1 MKTIKIRNKTIGEN
15 HSVFIIAEAGVN
27 HNGDFELAKKLIDA
41 AKESGADAV
50 KFQTFKTENVVTKHA
65 SMAEY
70 QEKNIGKKETMQ
82 EMIKKLEI
90 SYDDFKKL
98 KNYCDEKGIM
108 FLSTPHSDDA
118 IDFLDPLMPAFK
130 VSSSD
135 LTNFPFLEKIAQKG
149 KPIILS
155 TGMATMKEIV
165 EAVDL
170 IKKAG
175 NDKIILLHCTS
186 NYPCE
191 LKDVNLR
198 AMQTLREKTNLLVGY
213 SDHTLGLETSKLAA
227 NLGAVVIERHF
238 TIDKNLPGPD
248 HKASLSPEELKE
260 LVNAIRNKDYDIPE
274 EKKEIILG
282 SAEKKPTEKEI
293 SIAQLVR
300 KSIVAKLDIPNGTI
314 ITKDMLIIKR
324 PGTGIP
330 SKYINEVIGKKAK
343 IFIKQLGSLPVP
355 KGLKE
360 LKGQCACKG
369 EARGRAKIIKNKE
382 DYQKFKPNDILIS
395 YATNPNMVPLM
406 KKSSAIIT
414 DEGGVTCHA
423 AIVSRELGIPCIIGT
438 RFATKIIKDNDQ
450 VEVNATKGVVKILKK
465 K

>member
-1 MKTIKIRNKTIGEN
+1 MKTIKIGNKTIGEN
-15 HSVFIIAEAGVN
+15 HPVFIIAEAGVN

-50 KFQTFKTENVVTKHA
+50 KFQTFKTENVVTRHA
-65 SMAEY
+65 GMAEY

-90 SYDDFKKL
+90 SYDDFEKL
-98 KNYCDEKGIM
+98 KSYCDEKGIM

-130 VSSSD
+130 ISSGD
-135 LTNFPFLEKIAQKG
+135 LTNFPFIERIAKKG

-155 TGMATMKEIV
+155 TGMATMKEVV

-186 NYPCE
+186 NYPCPIE
-191 LKDVNLR
+191 DVNLR
-198 AMQTLREKTNLLVGY
+198 AMQIIKEKTNLLVGY
-213 SDHTLGLETSKLAA
+213 SDHTIGLEASKLAC

-260 LVNAIRNKDYDIPE
+260 LVIAIKNKDYDIP
-274 EKKEIILG
+274 KGKREIILG

-293 SIAQLVR
+293 LIAKLVR
-300 KSIVAKLDIPNGTI
+300 KSIVAKADIPKGTT

-330 SKYINEVIGKKAK
+330 PKYLNEVIGKKAK
-343 IFIKQLGSLPVP
+343 TLIKGDNL
-355 KGLKE
+355 
-360 LKGQCACKG
+360 
-369 EARGRAKIIKNKE
+369 I
-382 DYQKFKPNDILIS
+382 QK
-395 YATNPNMVPLM
+395 
-406 KKSSAIIT
+406 T
-414 DEGGVTCHA
+414 DLT
-423 AIVSRELGIPCIIGT
+423 
-438 RFATKIIKDNDQ
+438 
-450 VEVNATKGVVKILKK
+450 
-465 K
+465 

>member
-1 MKTIKIRNKTIGEN
+1 MHEIKIGDKTIGEN

-41 AKESGADAV
+41 AKEAGADAV

-155 TGMATMKEIV
+155 TGMAAMEEIV

-175 NDKIILLHCTS
+175 NDKIILLHCTTS
-186 NYPCE
+186 YPCD

-293 SIAQLVR
+293 PIAKLVR
-300 KSIVAKLDIPNGTI
+300 KSIVAKVDIPKGTT

-343 IFIKQLGSLPVP
+343 ILI
-355 KGLKE
+355 
-360 LKGQCACKG
+360 
-369 EARGRAKIIKNKE
+369 KE
-382 DYQKFKPNDILIS
+382 DMLLP
-395 YATNPNMVPLM
+395 
-406 KKSSAIIT
+406 
-414 DEGGVTCHA
+414 
-423 AIVSRELGIPCIIGT
+423 
-438 RFATKIIKDNDQ
+438 KDYMNT
-450 VEVNATKGVVKILKK
+450 EI
-465 K
+465 

>member
-1 MKTIKIRNKTIGEN
+1 MESIKVGDKIIGEN
-15 HSVFIIAEAGVN
+15 HPVFIIAEAGVN
-27 HNGDFELAKKLIDA
+27 HNGDFELAKKLIDV

-50 KFQTFKTENVVTKHA
+50 KFQTFKTENVVTKYA

-90 SYDDFKKL
+90 NYDDFDKL

-118 IDFLDPLMPAFK
+118 IDFLDPLMPLYK
-130 VSSSD
+130 VASPD
-135 LTNFPFLEKIAQKG
+135 LTNFPFIERIAKKS

-155 TGMATMKEIV
+155 TGMATMEEVI

-186 NYPCE
+186 NYPCPIE
-191 LKDVNLR
+191 DVNLR
-198 AMQTLREKTNLLVGY
+198 AMQILKEKVNLLVGY
-213 SDHTLGLETSKLAA
+213 SDHTIGLYASKLAC

-260 LVNAIRNKDYDIPE
+260 LVESIRKKDYDIPA
-274 EKKEIILG
+274 EKEQLILG
-282 SAEKKPTEKEI
+282 SPDKKPTEAEKEI
-293 SIAQLVR
+293 AKLIR
-300 KSIVAKLDIPNGTI
+300 KSIVAKVEIPKGTK
-314 ITKDMLIIKR
+314 ITRDMLIIKR

-330 SKYINEVIGKKAK
+330 SKKLNEVTGKIASEN
-343 IFIKQLGSLPVP
+343 IKKDSLIMW
-355 KGLKE
+355 
-360 LKGQCACKG
+360 G
-369 EARGRAKIIKNKE
+369 EIK
-382 DYQKFKPNDILIS
+382 
-395 YATNPNMVPLM
+395 
-406 KKSSAIIT
+406 
-414 DEGGVTCHA
+414 
-423 AIVSRELGIPCIIGT
+423 
-438 RFATKIIKDNDQ
+438 
-450 VEVNATKGVVKILKK
+450 
-465 K
+465 